1 MNESISKIAILV
13 VSLLMVGFMAALF
26 FIPGAL
32 GATGEIVKGTIESA
46 QDVLIPGVSKLVL
59 K

>member
-1 MNESISKIAILV
+1 
-13 VSLLMVGFMAALF
+13 MVGFMAALF